1 MKEPLILEIAKVWV
15 DGGGDAKGI
24 DWCWSKVKEA
34 VKEEIESRESWEAQ
48 PDQD

>member
-34 VKEEIESRESWEAQ
+34 VKEEIESRK
-48 PDQD
+48 